1 MAIERKSED
10 FLDFRRLKSQAAIM
24 KKTYGTK
31 GFLVVEHNLD
41 DLIEISKIHF
51 HRDMKKSILGIVAS
65 LAVREGIVPI
75 FCSNQAYAAYIIRA
89 LCEKGN
95 DGKVSVI
102 KLSRPR
108 VKKKDK
114 QIHLLCG
121 LPGVEEIMAQRLLD
135 KFGTVQA
142 IMNATDDELIDV
154 EKMGK
159 TKAGKILEVLR

>member
-1 MAIERKSED
+1 
-10 FLDFRRLKSQAAIM
+10 
-24 KKTYGTK
+24 
-31 GFLVVEHNLD
+31 
-41 DLIEISKIHF
+41 
-51 HRDMKKSILGIVAS
+51 MKKSILGIVAS

-95 DGKVSVI
+95 DKKISII

-121 LPGVEEIMAQRLLD
+121 LPGIDETMAQRLLNR
-135 KFGTVQA
+135 FSTVRA
-142 IMNATDDELIDV
+142 IMNAKEDELLEI
-154 EKMGK
+154 EKI
-159 TKAGKILEVLR
+159 GKIKVQKILDVLG